1 MATTPAIWTCSR
13 SAPMNLEAQGRRAV
27 IADADRAVLELLQV
41 RLDLAGYRTFLAR
54 TGPAAIEAVRTA
66 RPAVLILDLN
76 LPELDGLE
84 VLRQLNPKKAPLPY
98 PILLM
103 GRRLDPETV
112 REAAGYGIKGA
123 LAKPFSGADL
133 VERVARLFRPPTPVQ
148 APAARPAAALI

>member
-1 MATTPAIWTCSR
+1 
-13 SAPMNLEAQGRRAV
+13 MNLEAQGRRAV

-54 TGPAAIEAVRTA
+54 TGPAAVEAVRTS
-66 RPAVLILDLN
+66 RPAVLILDLD
-76 LPELDGLE
+76 LPEIDGLA
-84 VLRQLNPKKAPLPY
+84 VLHQLNPKKGPLPY

-112 REAAGYGIKGA
+112 KAAAAYGVKGA

-133 VERVARLFRPPTPVQ
+133 VERVARMFRPPAPIQ
-148 APAARPAAALI
+148 APAARPAASPAALI